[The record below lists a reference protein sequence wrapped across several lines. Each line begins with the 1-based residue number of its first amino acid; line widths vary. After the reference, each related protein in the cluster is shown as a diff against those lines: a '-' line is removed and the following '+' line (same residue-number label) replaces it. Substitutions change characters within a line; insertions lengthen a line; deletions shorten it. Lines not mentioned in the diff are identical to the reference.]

1 MQTEHTTPPLIFAIK
16 GSFRRKGVAIQLP
29 RVYLFSF
36 TRQSREAKSRRRKRL
51 PPTTPEKVKEG
62 STQEQQGWNRSE
74 PFKLSRGKISLFKL
88 QSSLQLSTFTNSM
101 IKGRKKKFW
110 NMWRTICMLPT
121 RTNSFPNPHTK
132 CQKKTNFWFGLWK
145 QKFVSPA

>member
-1 MQTEHTTPPLIFAIK
+1 MQTEHTTPPQIFAIK

-36 TRQSREAKSRRRKRL
+36 TRQGREAKSRRRKRL

-62 STQEQQGWNRSE
+62 STQEQHCWNRRG

-88 QSSLQLSTFTNSM
+88 QSSLQHSTFTNLM
-101 IKGRKKKFW
+101 IKGRKKSFETYEEPSV
-110 NMWRTICMLPT
+110 RFRPGQIPFPT
-121 RTNSFPNPHTK
+121 HT
-132 CQKKTNFWFGLWK
+132 QNAKKNQLLVWALKTE
-145 QKFVSPA
+145 VC